1 MADLTQLFRK
11 YVAII
16 EEARNDPDGEADQ
29 RSKGVTQSNGSMEKF
44 RIKDTFVKE
53 CSELARHILEL
64 RKVLTSLEGPY
75 LSEGEMSEREKDD
88 FDVEA
93 RLRLQQYVEKL
104 KYLEKYEATRQQA
117 RKVKGDALGLMGLI
131 NGWSHTMAGF
141 HQTTN
146 QHRLGILQSVGLWL
160 TATSVQL
167 SQMQRE
173 RLSRQ
178 RELESIDFNA
188 QLYVP
193 TTLVSAVSHSP
204 AVETTHEE
212 IKQYEET
219 MSMLTQE
226 QLQVLQTEHE
236 ELLNQKMQEL
246 EKVQKLSK
254 TVIEVASL
262 QNELATHLHVQT
274 QNINVLLDANDD
286 IELDVQKGNRQLNK
300 ARERGSKSALMVI
313 YMSIIFGL
321 TILFLDYIN

>member
-1 MADLTQLFRK
+1 MADLTHLFRK
-11 YVAII
+11 YVSII
-16 EEARNDPDGEADQ
+16 EEARNEAGDEAAK
-29 RSKGVTQSNGSMEKF
+29 RSKGVTQSNGSMDKF
-44 RIKDTFVKE
+44 RVKDTFVKE

-64 RKVLTSLEGPY
+64 RRVVNSLEGPY

-104 KYLEKYEATRQQA
+104 KYLEKYEAARQQA
-117 RKVKGDALGLMGLI
+117 GKVKGDALGLMGLI
-131 NGWSHTMAGF
+131 NGWSHMMAGF
-141 HQTTN
+141 HQTNN
-146 QHRLGILQSVGLWL
+146 QHRLGILQSVGIWL

-193 TTLVSAVSHSP
+193 TSLVSAVSHSP

-226 QLQVLQTEHE
+226 QLQVLETEHE

-274 QNINVLLDANDD
+274 QNINVLLDAHDD